1 MKGHMERKVMNVE
14 RRGISLKEYA
24 KRRAEVMKSL
34 NGAAAVVFAGEGS
47 PPLLGQWRPDFHFLY
62 LTGIDD
68 EPGAAV
74 LFDPSAD
81 DPKRRITLF
90 LRPMDIERERW
101 DGYRQEVGSAL
112 RESTGFQTVMRSGS
126 LPAVLTVA
134 ARRTKRLACLHL
146 LSVYPA
152 AVSPDL
158 AVFKQV
164 AERVPGVKIED
175 RSQLLSQMRAIKSPA
190 ELRLMRKA
198 VDATVAG
205 YAAMVKVLR
214 PGAREIDIDRAL
226 ARGYADHGGDGVA
239 YNSIVGSGLNGTV
252 LHYMKS
258 GGVLERGDLIVIDSA
273 AEYLGYASDVTRT
286 YPVSGKFTAEQREI
300 YETVL
305 AAELAAIKVLRPGA
319 TMVDADAA
327 ARRVIEKAGHGDA
340 FIHGVGHPL
349 GLQVHDVIPDH
360 PLKAGMVV
368 TIEPGIYLPQR
379 KLGVRIED
387 DLLITRRGS
396 EDLTAAIPK
405 KAAEVE
411 AALR

>member
-1 MKGHMERKVMNVE
+1 MNRKTSNPE
-14 RRGISLKEYA
+14 RRGIPLTEYA
-24 KRRAEVMKSL
+24 KRRADVMKSL
-34 NGAAAVVFAGEGS
+34 DGAAAVVFAGEGS
-47 PPLLGQWRPDFHFLY
+47 PPLLGHWRPDFHFLY

-74 LFDPSAD
+74 LFNPSAD

-90 LRPMDIERERW
+90 LRPMDVERERW
-101 DGYRQEVGSAL
+101 DGYRLEVGSAL
-112 RESTGFQTVMRSGS
+112 RQSTGFESLMRSGS
-126 LPAVLTVA
+126 LPATLTAA
-134 ARRTKRLACLHL
+134 ARRTKRLACLHA

-158 AVFKQV
+158 TAFKQV
-164 AERVPGVKIED
+164 ADRAPGVKIED
-175 RSQLLSQMRAIKSPA
+175 RSELLPQMRAIKSPA

-198 VDATVAG
+198 IDATVAG

-214 PGAREIDIDRAL
+214 PGVREIDIDRAL

-258 GGVLERGDLIVIDSA
+258 SGVLERGDLLVIDSA

-286 YPVSGKFTAEQREI
+286 YPVSGRFTADQREI

-305 AAELAAIKVLRPGA
+305 AAQLAAIKVLRPGA

-327 ARRVIEKAGHGDA
+327 ARKMIEKAGYGDA
-340 FIHGVGHPL
+340 FIHGIGHPL

-360 PLKAGMVV
+360 PLKPGMVV

>member
-1 MKGHMERKVMNVE
+1 
-14 RRGISLKEYA
+14 
-24 KRRAEVMKSL
+24 MKSL
-34 NGAAAVVFAGEGS
+34 DGAAAIVFAGEGS
-47 PPLLGQWRPDFHFLY
+47 PPLLGHWRADFHFLY

-68 EPGAAV
+68 EAGAAV
-74 LFDPSAD
+74 LFNPSAD

-90 LRPMDIERERW
+90 LRPMDVERERW

-112 RESTGFQTVMRSGS
+112 RQSTGFESVMRSGS
-126 LPAVLTVA
+126 LPATLTAA
-134 ARRTKRLACLHL
+134 ARRTKRLACLHA

-158 AVFKQV
+158 AAFKQV

-175 RSQLLSQMRAIKSPA
+175 RSEFLPQMRAIKSAA

-198 VDATVAG
+198 IDATVAG

-226 ARGYADHGGDGVA
+226 ARGYADNGGDGVA

-258 GGVLERGDLIVIDSA
+258 SGVLERGDLLVIDSA

-286 YPVSGKFTAEQREI
+286 YPVSGRFTADQREI

-305 AAELAAIKVLRPGA
+305 AAQIAAIKVLRPGA

-327 ARRVIEKAGHGDA
+327 ARKVIDKAGYGDA
-340 FIHGVGHPL
+340 FIHGIGHPL

-360 PLKAGMVV
+360 PLKPGMVV

-387 DLLITRRGS
+387 DLLITRHGS

-405 KAAEVE
+405 KAADVE

>member
-1 MKGHMERKVMNVE
+1 MPTATANRNQL
-14 RRGISLKEYA
+14 RRGIVLTEYA
-24 KRRAEVMKSL
+24 QRRAQVMKSL
-34 NGAAAVVFAGEGS
+34 DGAAAVVFAGEGS
-47 PPLLGQWRPDFHFLY
+47 PPLLGQWRPDLHFLY

-68 EPGAAV
+68 EAGAAV

-90 LRPMDIERERW
+90 LRPMDVERDRW

-112 RESTGFQTVMRSGS
+112 REATGFQTVMRSGS

-134 ARRTKRLACLHL
+134 ARRVKRLACLHL

-175 RSQLLSQMRAIKSPA
+175 RSQLLSQMRAVKSPA

-205 YAAMVKVLR
+205 YAAMMKVLR
-214 PGAREIDIDRAL
+214 PGAREIDVDRAL

-258 GGVLERGDLIVIDSA
+258 SGVLERGDLLVIDSA

-286 YPVSGKFTAEQREI
+286 YPVSGKFTGDQREI

-305 AAELAAIKVLRPGA
+305 AAQLAAIKVLRPGA
-319 TMVDADAA
+319 TMVDCDAA
-327 ARRVIEKAGHGDA
+327 ARRVIEKAGYGDA
-340 FIHGVGHPL
+340 FIHGIGHPL
-349 GLQVHDVIPDH
+349 GLQVHDVNPDH

-396 EDLTAAIPK
+396 EDLTVAIPK

-411 AALR
+411 RALR